1 MIQNEIKY
9 IKSSIE
15 KPLNKELIKDFVEL
29 YKQSDPLFFNLIQKK
44 RININTY
51 LKNLINKKNSS
62 LESFY
67 LIKKQENLVGF
78 YNLNTNNSIS
88 FKNLN
93 NMMILKKNFNGQEFK
108 LIQSVLLENFKLSKL
123 PKKSVYVD
131 RIVISKKFKFKGYG
145 RMILKKIILE
155 SNYKKLSLHVNK
167 INQNAIKFYFRNG
180 FSVYDENTNYYTLI
194 YKK

>member
-15 KPLNKELIKDFVEL
+15 KPLNKELIKDFIEL

>member
-15 KPLNKELIKDFVEL
+15 KPLNKELIKDFIEL

-93 NMMILKKNFNGQEFK
+93 NMMILKKNLNGQEFK

>member
-93 NMMILKKNFNGQEFK
+93 NIMILKKNLNGQEFK

-131 RIVISKKFKFKGYG
+131 RIVISKEFKFKGYG
-145 RMILKKIILE
+145 KMILKKIILE